1 MVIYKHVLTPC
12 VYPCRTVKE
21 MVVANDS
28 SLIKQ
33 VIFALEHDFTLSS
46 NPNSRKGGMVG
57 LAATS
62 IALGRVSVR
71 LGLGLGAVR
80 VGLGLG
86 LGAVRVGLGLG
97 LGAVRVGLGLGLG
110 AVRVGLG
117 LGLGAVRVG
126 LGLTVVKE
134 GWSVWLL
141 SLQGEWGGRAREG

>member
-1 MVIYKHVLTPC
+1 
-12 VYPCRTVKE
+12 

-80 VGLGLG
+80 VGLGL
-86 LGAVRVGLGLG
+86 
-97 LGAVRVGLGLGLG
+97 
-110 AVRVGLG
+110 
-117 LGLGAVRVG
+117 
-126 LGLTVVKE
+126 TVVKE